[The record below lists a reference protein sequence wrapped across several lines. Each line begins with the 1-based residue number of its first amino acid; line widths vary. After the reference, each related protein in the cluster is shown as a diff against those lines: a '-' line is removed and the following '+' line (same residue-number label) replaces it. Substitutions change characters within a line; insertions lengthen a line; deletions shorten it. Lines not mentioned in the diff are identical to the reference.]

1 MLAALLTLQAPAL
14 VLGAPAL
21 QDSGEKVKL
30 VYFNA
35 RGGEA
40 VERAL
45 IDKYMEANP
54 NIEIEYLSATAI
66 GGPSDTDTI
75 ANLIFN
81 IEAGTTI
88 DVAKVEVQRT
98 PLELMASGSNME
110 LGAINPDGVKA
121 RSEEL
126 LNMNTVQIQN
136 GVWGLPYEYDPFGY
150 IYNADMYREA
160 GLDPDNPP
168 KTWDDLR
175 AANEALLKTFPDSW
189 AICHPLK
196 NLNKIQPLVWSAGG
210 TYWND
215 TVPPTESTVTDPAT
229 VEAYKFFDEWA
240 EKGWLNT
247 EEITTVQSV
256 QHMVSGQCAAVDISA
271 STVLL
276 YKANAPDTDFRV
288 APYVTKDET
297 FDPVNFA
304 GGSALTIPSTAAHPK
319 EALDFMLW
327 LTSADTMR
335 LKYGME
341 GDLGVSDQDIFDQD
355 LPTNKTVAAELADDP
370 VWEQA
375 TATFDVPTRP
385 AGGLSPVYSRAY
397 EVLASM
403 QEQIALTDVDVEEA
417 LQKAQSDIQALI
429 DQNMQDMPELYKA
442 GAATPTG

>member
-1 MLAALLTLQAPAL
+1 MLAAVLMFQAPMM
-14 VLGAPAL
+14 VIGASAN
-21 QDSGEKVKL
+21 QGEKIKL

-45 IDKYMEANP
+45 IDEYMKQNP

-98 PLELMASGSNME
+98 PLELMASGSNIE
-110 LGAINPDGVKA
+110 LSALNPDGVKA
-121 RSEEL
+121 RSDEL
-126 LNMNTVQIQN
+126 LNMNTVQIQG

-150 IYNADMYREA
+150 IYNADMYKEA

-175 AANEALLKTFPDSW
+175 AVNKALKETFPDSW

-215 TVPPTESTVTDPAT
+215 TVPPTASTVTDPAT

-240 EKGWLNT
+240 TEGWLNT
-247 EEITTVQSV
+247 EEITTDQSV

-288 APYVTKDET
+288 APYVTKDASFE
-297 FDPVNFA
+297 PVNFA
-304 GGSALTIPSTAAHPK
+304 GGSALTIPSTSAHPK

-327 LTSADTMR
+327 LTSAETMR
-335 LKYGME
+335 LKYGIE

-355 LPTNKTVAAELADDP
+355 IPANKEVAAQLQDDP

-403 QEQIALTDVDVEEA
+403 QEQIALTDVDVEQA
-417 LQKAQSDIQALI
+417 LQQAQSDIQALI
-429 DQNMQDMPELYKA
+429 DQNMKDMPALYQS
-442 GAATPTG
+442 GATPTG

>member
-1 MLAALLTLQAPAL
+1 
-14 VLGAPAL
+14 
-21 QDSGEKVKL
+21 
-30 VYFNA
+30 
-35 RGGEA
+35 
-40 VERAL
+40 
-45 IDKYMEANP
+45 
-54 NIEIEYLSATAI
+54 
-66 GGPSDTDTI
+66 
-75 ANLIFN
+75 
-81 IEAGTTI
+81 
-88 DVAKVEVQRT
+88 
-98 PLELMASGSNME
+98 
-110 LGAINPDGVKA
+110 
-121 RSEEL
+121 
-126 LNMNTVQIQN
+126 
-136 GVWGLPYEYDPFGY
+136 
-150 IYNADMYREA
+150 
-160 GLDPDNPP
+160 
-168 KTWDDLR
+168 
-175 AANEALLKTFPDSW
+175 
-189 AICHPLK
+189 
-196 NLNKIQPLVWSAGG
+196 
-210 TYWND
+210 
-215 TVPPTESTVTDPAT
+215 
-229 VEAYKFFDEWA
+229 
-240 EKGWLNT
+240 
-247 EEITTVQSV
+247 
-256 QHMVSGQCAAVDISA
+256 
-271 STVLL
+271 VLL